1 MKKILKALYILLFI
15 TIAVFCFYKAYEIKE
30 EQTKIKEEQTELI
43 DIAEIPEKVEDI
55 EEKKEEINFQE
66 LININSDFVGW
77 IKIEDTNINYPIV
90 QGTNNTYY
98 LKHSFYKEYSNAGSI
113 YMDATANSNFG
124 SKNTFIYGH
133 YTSDG
138 SMFGQLGK
146 YMKQDFY
153 DKHKEIYIYTSEQN
167 YKLEVFS
174 VHVDKASS
182 KSYQMNFTT
191 DESYKDY
198 IDLMKSYSVIK
209 SDIEIDYT
217 EDRIVTL
224 YSCSHERGHAKD
236 DRYFVHAKLIEI

>member
-15 TIAVFCFYKAYEIKE
+15 SIAVFCFYKAYEIKE

-55 EEKKEEINFQE
+55 EEKKEGINFQD
-66 LININSDFVGW
+66 LININSDFIGW
-77 IKIEDTNINYPIV
+77 IKIDETNINYPIV

-113 YMDATANSNFG
+113 YMDATANSNFS